1 MKKIFFLIIIL
12 ILLVCLCGVALIAP
26 VVLFF
31 LHIPPLPDLAETFQ
45 EQIDAFSA
53 FSVVEQDEQT
63 NETTTI
69 TFHSITIT
77 IVEEDINTLLY
88 DHLSTK
94 RSSFIMVE
102 QVDSNISA
110 ETIYIEID
118 VHYGLFGFHV
128 FDTTLFSEWMVRS
141 SPEASIIEL
150 KPVDIHTSYAYTVN
164 LVKVWNIMK
173 RKELSDGWMMLPL
186 ASQLQIEDIIL
197 QENEIAISIASG
209 L

>member
-1 MKKIFFLIIIL
+1 MIT
-12 ILLVCLCGVALIAP
+12 P

-45 EQIDAFSA
+45 EQIDAFSV
-53 FSVVEQDEQT
+53 FSIIEQDKQT

-94 RSSFIMVE
+94 QSSFITIE
-102 QVDSNISA
+102 QVDSNIST
-110 ETIYIEID
+110 ETIYTEID
-118 VHYGLFGFHV
+118 AHYSLFGFHV
-128 FDTTLFSEWMVRS
+128 FDTTLFSEWMVRT
-141 SPEASIIEL
+141 SPEAGIVEL

-164 LVKVWNIMK
+164 LVKLWNVMK

-197 QENEIAISIASG
+197 RENEIAISIASG